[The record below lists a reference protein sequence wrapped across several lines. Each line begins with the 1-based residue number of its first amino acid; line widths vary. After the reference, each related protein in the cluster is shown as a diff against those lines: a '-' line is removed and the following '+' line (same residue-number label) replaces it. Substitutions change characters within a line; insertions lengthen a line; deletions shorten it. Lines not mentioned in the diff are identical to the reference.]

1 VKLPWL
7 KSSFTPAGE
16 FISVHL
22 DTTRTD
28 PNAAAELAA
37 RWNQFRNRLAS
48 GGAPTDILDEI
59 EEAVLSPSQIGGRH
73 GRTII
78 ATTEEIIL
86 DRVLPV
92 PPREAVSFGPQ
103 PMLLPLVQVVPYAVS
118 QLLIEVDRAGADLHL
133 RAPENP
139 KIAVAE
145 ADKVD
150 GGHDELHKANVGGG
164 SRHGWRA
171 REFNA
176 RVEDSWERNAEAVAR
191 KVDTLVREH
200 KPDMVLIT
208 GDVRATSL
216 LRDALGQEAR
226 ERVQVLSGGTRGVSM
241 ERAAFRKELEAATA
255 AFVERRQKS
264 VADAFREGQLRAG
277 ATVGGGAE
285 VASTLQ
291 RGQVDDLLLVVGQE
305 PANVEELIKA
315 AIETDAGVH
324 ALDPEYAS
332 IPDGVGAFLRWRDGA
347 TPSDGLASMSGDR
360 RRKGAGSAKS
370 PHELEEEALR
380 A

>member
-1 VKLPWL
+1 MKLPWL
-7 KSSFTPAGE
+7 KNTLSAEGPFLS
-16 FISVHL
+16 IHL

-37 RWNQFRNRLAS
+37 RWHQFRNRLSAE
-48 GGAPTDILDEI
+48 GAPADILDEI
-59 EEAVLSPSQIGGRH
+59 EESVLSPSAIGGRH

-78 ATTEEIIL
+78 ATAHEILL

-92 PPREAVSFGPQ
+92 PPREAVRFGPH

-139 KIAVAE
+139 KIVSGE

-150 GGHDELHKANVGGG
+150 GGHDELHKASVGGG

-191 KVDTLVREH
+191 KVDEVVVRH
-200 KPDMVLIT
+200 HPDMVLIT

-241 ERAAFRKELEAATA
+241 ERASFRQELAQATQE
-255 AFVERRQKS
+255 FVARRQRNI
-264 VADAFREGQLRAG
+264 ADTFREGQQRIST
-277 ATVGGGAE
+277 TVGGHTEVGA
-285 VASTLQ
+285 TLD
-291 RGQVDDLLLVVGQE
+291 RGQVEDLVLVIGQE
-305 PANVEELIKA
+305 PKNVEELIGRA
-315 AIETDAGVH
+315 VMTDAGVC
-324 ALDPEYAS
+324 ALEQDYAS
-332 IPDGVGAFLRWRDGA
+332 IPEGVGAFLRWRDGA
-347 TPSDGLASMSGDR
+347 TPSDGLASMSGDPGR
-360 RRKGAGSAKS
+360 T
-370 PHELEEEALR
+370 EAALHG
-380 A
+380 

>member
-1 VKLPWL
+1 MKLPWL
-7 KSSFTPAGE
+7 KSAFTPAGE

-28 PNAAAELAA
+28 PNAAAELTA
-37 RWNQFRNRLAS
+37 RWNQFRNRLAAD
-48 GGAPTDILDEI
+48 GAPTDILDEI
-59 EEAVLSPSQIGGRH
+59 EEAVLSPSPIGGRH

-78 ATTEEIIL
+78 ATPKEIIL

-139 KIAVAE
+139 KIDAAD

-150 GGHDELHKANVGGG
+150 GGHDELHKASAGGG

-191 KVDTLVREH
+191 KVDALVLEH

-216 LRDALGQEAR
+216 LRDALGQDAA

-241 ERAAFRKELEAATA
+241 ERAAFRKELQAATA
-255 AFVERRQKS
+255 AFIEHRQKS
-264 VADAFREGQLRAG
+264 VAESFLEGQQRAG
-277 ATVGGGAE
+277 ATVGGGSE

-291 RGQVDDLLLVVGQE
+291 RGQVEDLVLVVGQE
-305 PANVEELIKA
+305 PDNVEELIRA

-324 ALDPEYAS
+324 ALEPESAS

-347 TPSDGLASMSGDR
+347 TPSDGLASMSGDKR
-360 RRKGAGSAKS
+360 REGAGSAKS